1 MFLACLDFPYTDIHP
16 DYLFQ
21 WVYNI
26 LDHKKEVDRIVFE
39 DPDDDLGFVLL
50 PDLKWD
56 GKTQETLYCLAI
68 CRQRGIKSLRDL
80 NGGHLAL
87 LENILKKGKEAIK
100 EKYGVNGSQLRI
112 YFHYQPT
119 FYHLHVHFTY
129 LKHEAPGIFCE
140 KSHLLETVIDN
151 IKLLPEYYAKAT
163 LPFVLKETD
172 PMYDDFLG
180 ANEDQPNAKRFK
192 SGGEE
197 GDTGNNGD

>member
-1 MFLACLDFPYTDIHP
+1 M
-16 DYLFQ
+16 
-21 WVYNI
+21 YNI

-39 DPDDDLGFVLL
+39 DPDDEFGFVLL

-56 GKTQETLYCLAI
+56 GKTKETLYCLAI
-68 CRQRGIKSLRDL
+68 IRKRGIKSLRDL
-80 NGGHLAL
+80 DNSHLAL
-87 LENILKKGKEAIK
+87 LENILNKGKAAIK
-100 EKYGVNGSQLRI
+100 DKYDVDGTQLRI

-163 LPFVLKETD
+163 LPFVIRESDSMFKEFTSAKSDDSTEIENGD
-172 PMYDDFLG
+172 P
-180 ANEDQPNAKRFK
+180 AAKRFK
-192 SGGEE
+192 S
-197 GDTGNNGD
+197 DNGD